1 MSERMTPMEAEWVQK
16 IRMYEQP
23 VCRACHQ
30 PMALSVLRQ
39 PSILN
44 RNRAVWGACYMCR
57 TPRCGITITR
67 IRENRNAA
75 LAAEQAYKDGM
86 AIQ

>member
-1 MSERMTPMEAEWVQK
+1 MSERMTPMESEWVQK

-30 PMALSVLRQ
+30 PMTLSVMRQ

-44 RNRAVWGACYMCR
+44 RSRAVWGACYMCR
-57 TPRCGITITR
+57 TPGCGITLTR